1 MRPCSESFVIA
12 KGPPFLR
19 QSAQKGRGFPTAA
32 MDSMEFKHARIYVC
46 EAGRIGIKHRSS
58 AICRKTVTGQIDH
71 IDVDRAQRI
80 PFFQNSGA
88 LVDQG
93 VSRTVQNLFITD
105 ITLLKA
111 ALFG

>member
-1 MRPCSESFVIA
+1 
-12 KGPPFLR
+12 
-19 QSAQKGRGFPTAA
+19 
-32 MDSMEFKHARIYVC
+32 MEVKHARIYVC
-46 EAGRIGIKHRSS
+46 QADRIGIKHRSS
-58 AICRKTVTGQIDH
+58 AICRKPVTGQKDD

-80 PFFQNSGA
+80 PFFENSGA

-93 VSRTVQNLFITD
+93 VSTTVQNFFITD